1 MSQLKLTKMY
11 TPAEVAEVLQ
21 VEKNT
26 VYRLI
31 GRGEII
37 AKKIGRVYRIPYSSI
52 AFTQTGLDFDL
63 LQADAEDRRNL
74 GEIEAALAQARQ

>member
-1 MSQLKLTKMY
+1 MSQLKLAKMY

-26 VYRLI
+26 IYRLI

-52 AFTQTGLDFDL
+52 AFSQTGLDFDL
-63 LQADAEDRRNL
+63 LRADATDRLRL
-74 GEIEAALAQARQ
+74 SEVEAALAEARQ